1 MNEKIRGKIIGLG
14 INGVKVQCEISSDFS
29 FDVEMRNA
37 SAVTSGRWKEVIPG
51 IRSWQMTVNANLL
64 LSATGTGFI
73 DILNILLSGEM
84 VTVMWA
90 TNNGDF
96 VISGTAYL
104 SGGGSQANVNSTA
117 QWNAT
122 FIGSAPLSVN
132 GEAPIENIVR
142 WTYQSADPFG
152 DEATLSYKY
161 SKTFNPLLASL
172 TLDYTKLSTGNYL
185 AFSVPT
191 GYPVFNIWENNF
203 VNFGVIPDFVWREK
217 VTTGGR
223 DVYVSRELVYF
234 TSEVPTITYKNK
246 STTPNAFTFNDITSA
261 TRSTEYISN
270 EITVSGITEPVP
282 ISLIGGLGYSIN
294 SGSYVTT
301 DGFISNGDKVRVKV
315 MTSASYLTAVSATLT
330 IGGVSDAYDVTTQAD
345 AALYYA
351 YASNVF
357 TRNNCVLPQT
367 GNSVPFA
374 RTYSGAT
381 QMIADAAKAADA
393 AQFDLDGQANAN
405 SIGVCALPK
414 TPLWGKITEEDVQ
427 EDGLSEYA
435 TIMLRIYKGASTT
448 VAPDPIEAN
457 LQALP
462 LASIVLEYR
471 QEGEYPAEPF
481 SFSQTTL
488 SQSEIQ
494 VITPNPP
501 FDPSINPL
509 YPKQLISIHDGLTY
523 MYVAAPGKLRDE
535 MFYIGSF

>member
-1 MNEKIRGKIIGLG
+1 MNEKIRGKIIGLSV
-14 INGVKVQCEISSDFS
+14 NGKKVQCEISSDFS

-51 IRSWQMTVNANLL
+51 VRSWQMTVNANLL
-64 LSATGTGFI
+64 LSATGTGFV

-122 FIGSAPLSVN
+122 FIGSAPLAVN
-132 GEAPIENIVR
+132 GETPIENTVR
-142 WTYQSADPFG
+142 WTYQLADPFG

-161 SKTFNPLLASL
+161 NKTFNPLLASL
-172 TLDYTKLSTGNYL
+172 TLDYSKLSTGNYL

-217 VTTGGR
+217 VTISGR
-223 DVYVSRELVYF
+223 DIYVSRDPIYF

-270 EITVSGITEPVP
+270 EVPVSGITEPVP
-282 ISLIGGLGYSIN
+282 ISLTGGLGYSIN
-294 SGSYVTT
+294 GGSYITT
-301 DGFISNGDKVRVKV
+301 DGFISNGDKVRVKL
-315 MTSASYLTAVSATLT
+315 MTSASYLTMVSAVLT
-330 IGGVSDAYDVTTQAD
+330 IGGVSDSYDVTTQED

-357 TRNNCVLPQT
+357 TRNNCVLPQI
-367 GNSVPFA
+367 GNSVPFS

-381 QMIADAAKAADA
+381 QMIADAAKATDA
-393 AQFDLDGQANAN
+393 AQFDLDGQAQAN
-405 SIGVCALPK
+405 SIGICALPAVQ
-414 TPLWGKITEEDVQ
+414 LWGKITEEDV
-427 EDGLSEYA
+427 EADGANEYA
-435 TIMLRIYKGASTT
+435 TIMLRIYKGTSTT

-457 LQALP
+457 LYPLP
-462 LASIVLEYR
+462 LPSIVLQYR
-471 QEGEYPAEPF
+471 QEGDSPAPPVT
-481 SFSQTTL
+481 FSQTTL
-488 SQSEIQ
+488 NQDEIQ
-494 VITPNPP
+494 VIPPNPP
-501 FDPSINPL
+501 FIPEINPL
-509 YPKQLISIHDGLTY
+509 YPKQLISIHDGATY
-523 MYVAAPGKLRDE
+523 MFFAPPAIARDD